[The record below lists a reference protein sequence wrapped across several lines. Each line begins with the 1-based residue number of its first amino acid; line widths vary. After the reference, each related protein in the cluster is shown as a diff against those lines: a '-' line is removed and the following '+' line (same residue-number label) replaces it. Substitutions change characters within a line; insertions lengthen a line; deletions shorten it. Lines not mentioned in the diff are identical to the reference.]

1 MIELAGSTELVSTS
15 VRKRLELGCRKP
27 YLAISHKKRQK
38 PDEAIFRHKPSH
50 NYQIDKNNS
59 FSTKTSI
66 FFPGL
71 DFSELNLTY
80 LDRQNNLKTEYIY
93 ASKMIWMPSFYQ
105 NY

>member
-1 MIELAGSTELVSTS
+1 
-15 VRKRLELGCRKP
+15 LGCRKP

-50 NYQIDKNNS
+50 NYQIDKNDS
-59 FSTKTSI
+59 FSIKTSI

-80 LDRQNNLKTEYIY
+80 LDISVLDTKAITKKTNLKILFRQ
-93 ASKMIWMPSFYQ
+93 AKQSK
-105 NY
+105 N